1 MNRSM
6 PCASAV
12 PVSPLGVSAT
22 TTDGQRGLPRYFA
35 QVFARACAM
44 EAGLVTF
51 VLPDGRKFRAEGA
64 RPGPVAELHVH
75 DPDLFTRLIREGD
88 LGFSEAYLDG
98 DWSTPDLQAF
108 MDLVHV
114 AGDDIYDG
122 FPGKGLL
129 RLVEQA
135 RQALRGNTR
144 RQARRNIAAHY
155 DLGNDFYR
163 LWLDETMTYSSAM
176 FTTGQESLESAQT
189 AKYASLI
196 DEMGVEA
203 GDHVLEIGCGWGGFA
218 EYAATERGLRVTG
231 LTNSE
236 AQHDYAR
243 DRIRNAGLDDR
254 VEIRLQDYRDARGQ
268 FDGIAS
274 IEMFEAVGER
284 YWPVYFE
291 FVRERLK
298 PQCNATLQIITVQDR
313 RWEVYRSGVDF
324 IQKYIFPGGLLPS
337 RKALLAEVERA
348 GLRVVHSV
356 EFGESYSQT
365 LRRWHETFNENWPRI
380 SALGFDERFR
390 RMWNFYLTSCAATF
404 ASGNCDVT
412 QITLKRPA

>member
-1 MNRSM
+1 M
-6 PCASAV
+6 PSASSV
-12 PVSPLGVSAT
+12 PVSPLGVSAA

-35 QVFARACAM
+35 SVFERACAM
-44 EAGLVTF
+44 QAGRVTF
-51 VLPDGRKFRAEGA
+51 VLPDGRKFRADGA

-254 VEIRLQDYRDARGQ
+254 VEIRLQDYRDARGR

-291 FVRERLK
+291 SVRERLK

-324 IQKYIFPGGLLPS
+324 IQKYIFPGGLVPS

>member
-6 PCASAV
+6 PSASSV
-12 PVSPLGVSAT
+12 PVSPLGVSAA

-35 QVFARACAM
+35 SVFERACAM
-44 EAGLVTF
+44 QAGRVTF
-51 VLPDGRKFRAEGA
+51 VLPDGRKFRADGA

-254 VEIRLQDYRDARGQ
+254 VEIRLQDYRDARGR

-291 FVRERLK
+291 SVRERLK

-324 IQKYIFPGGLLPS
+324 IQKYIFPGGLVPS